1 MTLLDSAL
9 MGTFGGILIGVSATV
24 MMWGIGR
31 VTGVSGIVSSVL
43 AVFQGQRADGLDWRV
58 AFIAGLLLAAPI
70 FRLAGGVIPDIGIA
84 SNPVLLIAGGL
95 LVGFGTVIGNGC
107 TSGHGVC
114 GLARLS
120 PRSFSAVCVFL
131 STAIVVVYVSRH
143 VLGTPS

>member
-9 MGTFGGILIGVSATV
+9 TGTLGGILIGVSATV

-95 LVGFGTVIGNGC
+95 LVGFGTVLGNGC